1 MHKWNDVLT
10 ALRREAGLSQ
20 KELAERLAAYGV
32 SVTNQA
38 ISKWEKGL
46 TQPNAEQFLALCRA
60 LAVEDISAAFFGE
73 GSGLLR
79 ELNAAG
85 VQKVKEYA
93 DVLRASGFYAKLPE
107 PVKGR
112 ILPLYSLAV
121 SAGTGEFLDS
131 DDFESVI
138 VGAEV
143 PDAADYGVRIAGD
156 SMQPRYQNGQIVWVQ
171 RCRTLRSGEIGV
183 FAYEDCA
190 YLKQMR
196 ITEEGIRL
204 HSLNPDYADI
214 VVLDPEALRV
224 LGRAVV

>member
-10 ALRREAGLSQ
+10 ALRREAELSQ

-60 LAVEDISAAFFGE
+60 LVVEDISAAFFGE

-79 ELNAAG
+79 ELNAMG

-107 PVKGR
+107 PVKASITR
-112 ILPLYSLAV
+112 RLEEYQSV
-121 SAGTGEFLDS
+121 S
-131 DDFESVI
+131 
-138 VGAEV
+138 
-143 PDAADYGVRIAGD
+143 
-156 SMQPRYQNGQIVWVQ
+156 VQ
-171 RCRTLRSGEIGV
+171 
-183 FAYEDCA
+183 
-190 YLKQMR
+190 
-196 ITEEGIRL
+196 
-204 HSLNPDYADI
+204 
-214 VVLDPEALRV
+214 
-224 LGRAVV
+224 